1 MASYKAQ
8 QSADLGKDVVADQIE
23 EEYIEQSPDND
34 SISNTKQAPQSSESK
49 KVMPASFMEQDKEDY
64 TGRCEVSAIQQ
75 FSDNEDD
82 ERKTTRKGKKRK
94 TIASEKLEVASSY
107 EEVNTEIESSHSE
120 RKRTKTT
127 AELELSDNEVDRGIV
142 RKRRQRSTNMSTK
155 SSEKLRKRKK
165 LVEVDNESYSNEEIS
180 PEICLSSS
188 IMMSQCISDV
198 DSIKHQSFS
207 DMDVTSN
214 MQSSGMFTGSQ
225 SSDPGQDNKPN
236 LLNLMTLSTSEGD
249 INIIQKTAVHYR
261 EIGTYLLEDR
271 GGEEVD
277 IIEHNKKG
285 DAKPIMLEIYK
296 KWIAMDHSWAKLA
309 KCFRNC
315 GLKILAS
322 IIEQHFKLPSTPEI
336 HSQSKEMTSQVICDE
351 DQQSTKKEG
360 GRNVHKS
367 MKQRKTKKK
376 TKANSSSSTS
386 VSDDEDEVIEQSMSR
401 KSRKKVHK
409 KTKEKHRKKK
419 KRKRI
424 ERDSSSSTSDTES
437 DDSSSQEHDELK
449 NLSRAESK
457 QFKKI
462 YTKFYGK
469 LCCLIENPVEIAAD
483 FQMRGFIS
491 RSVMRKLCTPLY
503 SQQEKTNQLIDAV
516 YERIQSN
523 PGRIYSFIELLLC
536 SIGFENI
543 GRQMWKEIGKK

>member
-23 EEYIEQSPDND
+23 EEYIEQSPDNE
-34 SISNTKQAPQSSESK
+34 SISDRKQAPQSSESK
-49 KVMPASFMEQDKEDY
+49 KGVPASFMEEDY
-64 TGRCEVSAIQQ
+64 TGMCTLQLS
-75 FSDNEDD
+75 SDNEDD
-82 ERKTTRKGKKRK
+82 ERNKRRRKRK
-94 TIASEKLEVASSY
+94 TLASEKKNEVDNDNSSSG
-107 EEVNTEIESSHSE
+107 EEVEEIESSSHGG

-165 LVEVDNESYSNEEIS
+165 LVEVDNESSSNEEIS

-225 SSDPGQDNKPN
+225 TSGPGQDNKPN
-236 LLNLMTLSTSEGD
+236 LLNLMTLSTRNGD

-261 EIGTYLLEDR
+261 EIGTYLLEDY
-271 GGEEVD
+271 GGEEVGVIKHD
-277 IIEHNKKG
+277 CKTAE
-285 DAKPIMLEIYK
+285 AIMREIYTQ
-296 KWIAMDHSWAKLA
+296 WIAKDLSRSWAKLA
-309 KCFRNC
+309 KCFRKC

-351 DQQSTKKEG
+351 DKQSTKKQG

-376 TKANSSSSTS
+376 INANSSSSTS
-386 VSDDEDEVIEQSMSR
+386 VTVSDNEDEVIEQSMSR
-401 KSRKKVHK
+401 K
-409 KTKEKHRKKK
+409 KTEKR
-419 KRKRI
+419 
-424 ERDSSSSTSDTES
+424 
-437 DDSSSQEHDELK
+437 
-449 NLSRAESK
+449 
-457 QFKKI
+457 
-462 YTKFYGK
+462 
-469 LCCLIENPVEIAAD
+469 
-483 FQMRGFIS
+483 
-491 RSVMRKLCTPLY
+491 CTR
-503 SQQEKTNQLIDAV
+503 E
-516 YERIQSN
+516 
-523 PGRIYSFIELLLC
+523 
-536 SIGFENI
+536 
-543 GRQMWKEIGKK
+543 